1 MKMLRLPRA
10 KVQLGAPL
18 PWNIRDELGRLLL
31 SKGHVISTE
40 GQLDAVLQRG
50 AFVDIEDIK
59 AAAAGATD
67 TSAGHARNAPP
78 NLFEL
83 WRQSAEDLKSV
94 LTGLEQQVD
103 FGRTLDRFADHIIG
117 LLDQQP
123 DIALYQCVRQE
134 QLHLYYYGYSHAVQ
148 TAVLCQ
154 LMARQLNW
162 PEARQRSL
170 VKAALTMNLSILD
183 LQGQMAGQDG
193 PVRERQRAAILAH
206 PQQAEALLQKAG
218 IDDADWLGAV
228 AQHHERPEG
237 GTYPKSEQPLS
248 EMAVALR
255 VADVFMAK
263 ISPRLLR
270 SPLSPQE
277 AIRQLYREDQ
287 GGPLSTAVVKVFG
300 IYPPGDVVRLASG
313 EWAVVVQRTSNAK
326 APIVATITD
335 NAGQPVAHTLQL
347 DSGLPA
353 HAIVGTAPDN
363 RLVAKLPPERLYGY
377 AMPSDDLLER
387 LKALRE
393 GSGGPVL

>member
-18 PWNIRDELGRLLL
+18 PWNVRDELGRLLL
-31 SKGHVISTE
+31 SKGHVVSDD
-40 GQLDAVLQRG
+40 GQLDTLLQRG
-50 AFVDIEDIK
+50 AFVDVEEIK
-59 AAAAGATD
+59 AAQIDEANTGPSRTVL
-67 TSAGHARNAPP
+67 P

-83 WRQSAEDLKSV
+83 WRQSAEDLKRV

-103 FGRTLDRFADHIIG
+103 FGRTLDRFADHVIG
-117 LLDQQP
+117 LLDHHP
-123 DIALYQCVRQE
+123 DIAIYQCVRQE
-134 QLHLYYYGYSHAVQ
+134 QLHLYYYGYSHSVQ

-154 LMARQLNW
+154 LMSRQLEW
-162 PEARQRSL
+162 PETRQRSL
-170 VKAALTMNLSILD
+170 VKAALTMNLGILD

-193 PVRERQRAAILAH
+193 PVRERQRATIQGH
-206 PQQAEALLQKAG
+206 PQQAVALLEKAG

-228 AQHHERPEG
+228 AQHHERPDG
-237 GTYPKSEQPLS
+237 SGYPKGEQTPS

-270 SPLSPQE
+270 SALSPQE

-300 IYPPGDVVRLASG
+300 LYPPGDVVRLASG
-313 EWAVVVQRTSNAK
+313 EWAVVVQRTGNAK
-326 APIVATITD
+326 APTVATITD
-335 NAGQPVAHTLQL
+335 TAGHPVAHTQQL
-347 DSGLPA
+347 DTGLAA

-377 AMPSDDLLER
+377 AMPSDGLLER

-393 GSGGPVL
+393 GSGGPAL